1 MRLADKVAL
10 VTGAGSGMGRVA
22 TRMFAAQG
30 ARVVAFD
37 VAEESLAQSVAEAGP
52 DLADAILPVVGS
64 VANAADVRDAVAAGV
79 ETFGKVN
86 VLYNNAGIM
95 PDEDTSVE
103 DTSAEAWQRIFDV
116 NVRGVALCCEYGIP
130 ALRAAGGGSIVNI
143 ASFVALVGCVVPQD
157 AYTASKGA
165 VLALTR
171 SLAVQY
177 GHEGIRA
184 NAICPGPILTPLM
197 ETLFSSEAEKMKR
210 LNRIPLGRF
219 GRAEDVVNA
228 GIFLASDES
237 SWMTGTT
244 FVIDG
249 GITVNYF

>member
-1 MRLADKVAL
+1 MRLAGKVIL

-22 TRMFAAQG
+22 TRMFAEQG
-30 ARVVAFD
+30 ARVVAAD
-37 VAEESLAQSVAEAGP
+37 LTDAALQETVAEVGADYAGQVATVTG
-52 DLADAILPVVGS
+52 
-64 VANAADVRDAVAAGV
+64 DVTSDDDVQRWVAAAI
-79 ETFGKVN
+79 ERFGILN

-103 DTSAEAWQRIFDV
+103 ATTEETWRRILDI
-116 NVRGVALCCEYGIP
+116 NLQGVARCCKHGVP
-130 ALRAAGGGSIVNI
+130 ALRAAGGGSIINI
-143 ASFVALVGCVVPQD
+143 ASFVSLLGCTVPQD
-157 AYTASKGA
+157 AYTASKGG

-177 GHEGIRA
+177 GRDRIRA
-184 NAICPGPILTPLM
+184 NAICPGPVLTPLLESLFPN
-197 ETLFSSEAEKMKR
+197 ETEKNKR
-210 LNRIPLGRF
+210 LGRIPLGRF
-219 GRAEDVVNA
+219 GRAEDIVWA
-228 GIFLASDES
+228 GVFLASDES